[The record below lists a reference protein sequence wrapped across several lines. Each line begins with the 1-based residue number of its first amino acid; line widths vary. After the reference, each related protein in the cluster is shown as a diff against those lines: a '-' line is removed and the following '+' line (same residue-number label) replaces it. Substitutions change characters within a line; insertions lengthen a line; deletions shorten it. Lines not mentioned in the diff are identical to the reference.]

1 MDISFECDIND
12 SIIENNQSHLNDS
25 FSIEDEIFDEQYKII
40 NNISVQ
46 INKDNNKNVSINKEI
61 SNPFLN
67 YHKKVNDF
75 INDDQQNSDQL
86 YFISFSNNN
95 TPISNIN
102 KETNSTDLNADKPK
116 VKQIFEI
123 KKETLPKFFT
133 ENSINNIIRQYD
145 IGKELKLKLL
155 LDINSTNKDI
165 EQIKRVLESDTKKRR
180 KTCKNNLYRTD
191 HILIKLINIINLSLS
206 NFINNLI
213 AALYSKET
221 IFHILNGLITPN
233 KIRDHD
239 LKKVIKMNAYIT
251 RSKLETREEK
261 LNFLNLSLRKYFSDK
276 ISTKYKKLKES
287 SNYNELIIE
296 KLLSDVYNNDIFDFV
311 LNDLLIKDW
320 LEILLYKKNFKDF
333 EKYNLFDKIKK
344 NKIKDNLERIDK
356 YIDKIYKSDKI
367 YKNNKVYFHCFVLI
381 AYNLNRFLMS
391 KETRNKT
398 KINEKQEKKGA
409 QV

>member
-1 MDISFECDIND
+1 MDISFDCDIND

-75 INDDQQNSDQL
+75 INDDQQNSAQL

-155 LDINSTNKDI
+155 LDINSANKDI
-165 EQIKRVLESDTKKRR
+165 EQIKRVLESDT
-180 KTCKNNLYRTD
+180 
-191 HILIKLINIINLSLS
+191 
-206 NFINNLI
+206 
-213 AALYSKET
+213 
-221 IFHILNGLITPN
+221 
-233 KIRDHD
+233 
-239 LKKVIKMNAYIT
+239 
-251 RSKLETREEK
+251 
-261 LNFLNLSLRKYFSDK
+261 
-276 ISTKYKKLKES
+276 
-287 SNYNELIIE
+287 
-296 KLLSDVYNNDIFDFV
+296 
-311 LNDLLIKDW
+311 
-320 LEILLYKKNFKDF
+320 
-333 EKYNLFDKIKK
+333 
-344 NKIKDNLERIDK
+344 
-356 YIDKIYKSDKI
+356 
-367 YKNNKVYFHCFVLI
+367 
-381 AYNLNRFLMS
+381 
-391 KETRNKT
+391 
-398 KINEKQEKKGA
+398 
-409 QV
+409 